1 MFTPRGYTRR
11 DNWDYLLLLKAWE
24 TREANTGTLYG
35 LEIMN
40 DFQVH
45 DSRGVFTPTGSP
57 IGNDPCAQ
65 RNIET
70 CLPLLKVR
78 KTEVGN
84 AKGGLED
91 NEETRIQAPKGNIES
106 TKPTH
111 SLSLLLL
118 LII

>member
-1 MFTPRGYTRR
+1 MPIISTSILTVDAVRIAGGY
-11 DNWDYLLLLKAWE
+11 
-24 TREANTGTLYG
+24 
-35 LEIMN
+35 
-40 DFQVH
+40 
-45 DSRGVFTPTGSP
+45 
-57 IGNDPCAQ
+57 DPCTR
-65 RNIET
+65 RNIEI

-84 AKGGLED
+84 AKDGLED